1 MAAAKAS
8 PQSSALSI
16 ETALK
21 NVPELTVTM
30 KPHHKGEVAK
40 EKAAG
45 GLGYLIQKLKAAL
58 ANVAYQNNS
67 DNKRYEVIPSES
79 DLSQKYFNHS
89 LALNYKLQRIDI
101 KLFLLC
107 CAVTLYLYFIKNSL
121 VCRTAYAPTNFV
133 STLHSMKVMGAH

>member
-1 MAAAKAS
+1 VAAAKAS

-40 EKAAG
+40 EKATG
-45 GLGYLIQKLKAAL
+45 GLGYLIQKLKGAL

-67 DNKRYEVIPSES
+67 DNKRYTKSSE
-79 DLSQKYFNHS
+79 K
-89 LALNYKLQRIDI
+89 
-101 KLFLLC
+101 
-107 CAVTLYLYFIKNSL
+107 
-121 VCRTAYAPTNFV
+121 
-133 STLHSMKVMGAH
+133 

>member
-1 MAAAKAS
+1 VAASKAS

-16 ETALK
+16 ESALK

-58 ANVAYQNNS
+58 ANVAFQNNS
-67 DNKRYEVIPSES
+67 DNKRYKGTVTCVKNI
-79 DLSQKYFNHS
+79 LS
-89 LALNYKLQRIDI
+89 
-101 KLFLLC
+101 
-107 CAVTLYLYFIKNSL
+107 KNS
-121 VCRTAYAPTNFV
+121 
-133 STLHSMKVMGAH
+133 